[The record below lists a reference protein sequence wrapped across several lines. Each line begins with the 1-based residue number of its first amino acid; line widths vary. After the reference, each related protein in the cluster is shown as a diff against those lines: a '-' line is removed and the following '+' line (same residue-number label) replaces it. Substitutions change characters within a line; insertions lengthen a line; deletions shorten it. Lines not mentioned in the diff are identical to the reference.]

1 MSNSHEGSKMPRSQI
16 ITIIA
21 LSSLAVCNAPAAAQ
35 DGSAVAAGRELARK
49 LCAGCHAI
57 SRDDNSKLP
66 KAPPFRVIAQRYS
79 VWSLQESLAEGI
91 VTGHAA
97 MPQFVFNPDQID
109 QLLTYM
115 DTFTVK
121 KGKTK

>member
-1 MSNSHEGSKMPRSQI
+1 MQRLSAM
-16 ITIIA
+16 TIIA
-21 LSSLAVCNAPAAAQ
+21 LFWSATMIAPILAQ
-35 DGSAVAAGRELARK
+35 DDPVIAAGRDMARK
-49 LCAGCHAI
+49 LCSSCHAI
-57 SRDDNSKLP
+57 GREDTSKLP

-91 VTGHAA
+91 VTGHAS

-115 DTFTVK
+115 DTLTVK

>member
-1 MSNSHEGSKMPRSQI
+1 MQRLNI
-16 ITIIA
+16 ITTVA
-21 LSSLAVCNAPAAAQ
+21 LFWATVYGAPSMAHA
-35 DGSAVAAGRELARK
+35 DSTVAAGRELARK
-49 LCAGCHAI
+49 LCAGCHAVA
-57 SRDDNSKLP
+57 RDDTSKLA

-115 DTFTVK
+115 DSLTVK
-121 KGKTK
+121 KGPSK

>member
-1 MSNSHEGSKMPRSQI
+1 MQRMSV
-16 ITIIA
+16 IA
-21 LSSLAVCNAPAAAQ
+21 LIAMVGAAACSTPVSAQ
-35 DGSAVAAGRELARK
+35 DEATIAAGRELARK
-49 LCAGCHAI
+49 LCARCHAVGQNDT
-57 SRDDNSKLP
+57 SALA
-66 KAPPFRVIAQRYS
+66 KAPPFRVIARRYS

-115 DTFTVK
+115 DTLSIK
-121 KGKTK
+121 KRRSR